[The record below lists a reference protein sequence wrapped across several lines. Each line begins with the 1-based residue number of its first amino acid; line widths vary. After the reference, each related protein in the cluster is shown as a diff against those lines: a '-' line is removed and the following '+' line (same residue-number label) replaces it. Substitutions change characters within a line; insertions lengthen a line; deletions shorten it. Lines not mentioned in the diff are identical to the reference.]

1 MRGKLRD
8 KPATTRRDRLKRDL
22 MERRRPP
29 RRENRNAVLFDQQ
42 LEEEYAPFFDEAEEH
57 EAMEQRQQ

>member
-8 KPATTRRDRLKRDL
+8 KPATARRDRLKREL

-29 RRENRNAVLFDQQ
+29 RRESRNAVVFNQQ
-42 LEEEYAPFFDEAEEH
+42 LEDEYQPSNDEELAPV
-57 EAMEQRQQ
+57 EQHQK

>member
-8 KPATTRRDRLKRDL
+8 KPETSRRDRLKREL

-29 RRENRNAVLFDQQ
+29 RRENRNAVVFNQQ
-42 LEEEYAPFFDEAEEH
+42 LEDEYVPFEGAEEL
-57 EAMEQRQQ
+57 EALEQRQQ

>member
-8 KPATTRRDRLKRDL
+8 KPATARRDRLKREL

-29 RRENRNAVLFDQQ
+29 RRENRNAVLFNQQ
-42 LEEEYAPFFDEAEEH
+42 LEEDYVPFDEAEELT
-57 EAMEQRQQ
+57 AVEQRQQ

>member
-8 KPATTRRDRLKRDL
+8 KPETSRRDRLKREL

-29 RRENRNAVLFDQQ
+29 RRENRNAVVFNQQ
-42 LEEEYAPFFDEAEEH
+42 LEDEYVSLEDAEKLETL
-57 EAMEQRQQ
+57 EQRQQ

>member
-8 KPATTRRDRLKRDL
+8 KPANASRDCLKREL

-29 RRENRNAVLFDQQ
+29 RRESRNAVVFNQQ
-42 LEEEYAPFFDEAEEH
+42 LEEEYLPSNDEELALV
-57 EAMEQRQQ
+57 EQHQK

>member
-8 KPATTRRDRLKRDL
+8 KPANVRRDRLKREV

-29 RRENRNAVLFDQQ
+29 RRENRNAAVFNQQ
-42 LEEEYAPFFDEAEEH
+42 LEDEYVPFDDEEELAPV
-57 EAMEQRQQ
+57 EQQQK

>member
-8 KPATTRRDRLKRDL
+8 KPATARRDRLKREL

-29 RRENRNAVLFDQQ
+29 RRENRNAVLFNQQ
-42 LEEEYAPFFDEAEEH
+42 LEDEYAPFDEAEER
-57 EAMEQRQQ
+57 EAVEQRQQ

>member
-8 KPATTRRDRLKRDL
+8 KPANAKHDRLKREL

-29 RRENRNAVLFDQQ
+29 RRENRNTVLFNQQ
-42 LEEEYAPFFDEAEEH
+42 LEDEYVSLEDAEKLETL
-57 EAMEQRQQ
+57 EQRQQ

>member
-8 KPATTRRDRLKRDL
+8 KPANVRHDRLKREL

-29 RRENRNAVLFDQQ
+29 RRENRNAVLFNRQ
-42 LEEEYAPFFDEAEEH
+42 LEDENLSFDDEEPLAAL
-57 EAMEQRQQ
+57 EQNQK